1 MQIEAYGKLLQEQKA
16 IKILVLLFGAKQNV
30 LLINIISWQD
40 EKLFKKK
47 DTENMNKQDLIFS
60 LLNEINSASISAENH
75 TSDNGFCED
84 TLEEMTE
91 KMRNRKYEPVGI
103 CLNPPTPCMSSDYT
117 IAFVIKINEEIY
129 WVHLPETYWLHLVS
143 DYYGRKDALAII
155 DKLLDK
161 KYQ

>member
-1 MQIEAYGKLLQEQKA
+1 MSLDHPDDPCRVRFSAYPLFFYKEKGKER
-16 IKILVLLFGAKQNV
+16 
-30 LLINIISWQD
+30 
-40 EKLFKKK
+40 
-47 DTENMNKQDLIFS
+47 MNKQDLIFS

-75 TSDNGFCED
+75 TSDNGFFAD

-103 CLNPPTPCMSSDYT
+103 CLNPPMPCMSSDYT

-129 WVHLPETYWLHLVS
+129 WVHLPETYWIHLAS
-143 DYYGRKDALAII
+143 DYYGRKDASAMI